1 MSDKTDAMD
10 KVAEKQ
16 KTVNE
21 VVISLDRLQDVEREQ
36 GFSWEVTNLS
46 KIKIACLQ
54 HLVAGS
60 SQQYPIRLTLKH
72 RYHEAIGNVNPD
84 DFYFGRRQ
92 GILENRAILKK
103 NIT

>member
-1 MSDKTDAMD
+1 MGN
-10 KVAEKQ
+10 VAEKQ

-60 SQQYPIRLTLKH
+60 SQQYPIRLTYNH
-72 RYHEAIGNVNPD
+72 SPSYRSVERDHVV
-84 DFYFGRRQ
+84 Q
-92 GILENRAILKK
+92 
-103 NIT
+103 